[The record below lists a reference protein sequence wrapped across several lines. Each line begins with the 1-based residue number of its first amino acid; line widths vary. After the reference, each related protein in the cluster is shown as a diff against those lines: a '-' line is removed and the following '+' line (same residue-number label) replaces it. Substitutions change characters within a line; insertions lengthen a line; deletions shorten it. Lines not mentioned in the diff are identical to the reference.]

1 MIKRTI
7 VMALVALFAVGVM
20 AQNPQE
26 TTVKVGMLTVPAYT
40 LSIEKD
46 VKMVQNGL
54 NQYLKDAKL
63 KTTKDQG
70 YTAVVDQLIP
80 EIASAPVN
88 LYTKVEEQ
96 GKKKNRVAVVT
107 MCAISADLTID
118 QNQMRERTRDF
129 LQAFVPYLVKYEA
142 GLNMEAEKKNLKQA
156 EKAAASAVAAVN
168 SLDKDIA
175 SDQKR
180 IEDKKAEIVKLQ
192 GKIKDLEKE
201 IKDLESRIEKNTGKK
216 TEAERKV
223 EDANENV
230 NARQG
235 EVERYR
241 QIAE

>member
-1 MIKRTI
+1 MVKKSI
-7 VMALVALFAVGVM
+7 VLAILAMFAVNAM
-20 AQNPQE
+20 AQIAQE
-26 TTVKVGMLTVPAYT
+26 ATVKVGMLTVPAYT

-70 YTAVVDQLIP
+70 YIAVVDQLIP

-88 LYTKVEEQ
+88 LYVKVEEQ

-107 MCAISADLTID
+107 MCAITADLTID
-118 QNQMRERTRDF
+118 QNQMRDRTRTF
-129 LQAFVPYLVKYEA
+129 LEGFGPYMVKYEA
-142 GLNMEAEKKNLKQA
+142 GLNMQAEKKNLKQA

-168 SLDKDIA
+168 SLDKNI
-175 SDQKR
+175 SNDQKR
-180 IEDKKAEIVKLQ
+180 IEDKRAEIVKLQ
-192 GKIKDLEKE
+192 NKIKDLEKE
-201 IKDLESRIEKNTGKK
+201 IKDLESNIEKNTSKK
-216 TEAERKV
+216 ADAERKV